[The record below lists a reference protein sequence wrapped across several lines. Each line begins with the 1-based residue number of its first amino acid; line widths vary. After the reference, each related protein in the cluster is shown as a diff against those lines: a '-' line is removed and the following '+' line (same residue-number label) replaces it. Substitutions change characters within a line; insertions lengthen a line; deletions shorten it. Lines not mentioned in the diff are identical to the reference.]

1 MYTGARIARHL
12 NTGCKIYM
20 VYVDIY
26 IYIYIYIYTY
36 IHIIYTFIY
45 VIPCFSEKPLIDT

>member
-20 VYVDIY
+20 VYVDR
-26 IYIYIYIYTY
+26 YIYTY

-45 VIPCFSEKPLIDT
+45 VIPCFSEKPLNDI